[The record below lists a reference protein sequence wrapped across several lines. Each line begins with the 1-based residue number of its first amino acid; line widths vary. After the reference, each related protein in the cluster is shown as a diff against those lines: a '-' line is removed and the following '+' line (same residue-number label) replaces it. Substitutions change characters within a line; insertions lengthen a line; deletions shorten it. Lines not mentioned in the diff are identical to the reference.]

1 MQLERLLKGLDSVLE
16 AHELTGVGVGSIIL
30 CSVLDTPKIYASFV
44 VKGIRY
50 VRDDWMSSDGL
61 PCIQLVG
68 DYFGLAGIQTCS
80 IVLSRDDGAGLKL
93 YEGFED
99 FASDQE
105 ALSIISETV
114 LVR

>member
-1 MQLERLLKGLDSVLE
+1 MQLERLLNGLDSVLE
-16 AHELTGVGVGSIIL
+16 PYELMGVRVGSTIL
-30 CSVLDTPKIYASFV
+30 CSILDAPQVYASFV

-68 DYFGLAGIQTCS
+68 DYFGLAGLQTCS
-80 IVLSRDDGAGLKL
+80 IVLSRNDGAGLKL
-93 YEGFED
+93 YKCFED

-105 ALSIISETV
+105 ALFIISETV
-114 LVR
+114 LVN